1 MHLIADCEAMI
12 AARSICVGTQNQY
25 RRAVRCYSE
34 WLQHAAE
41 RGDLLENR
49 VNQWLCSM
57 VSRASPETIRGRKA
71 GITAVWNWLS
81 GQHLVPAYNPNLL
94 RRIDL
99 RWQPPRAWAVDD
111 VRILLV
117 AADKVQGHLASG
129 VRAADLLTAW
139 IWLGYESGLRPSD
152 IQRLQVNQLGECIA
166 ICQHKT
172 GQPHT
177 FRLSPA
183 AVHAISAVTQVGRST
198 VFGLPRSTMR
208 RWELKLFAEAEKIG
222 FRRLPG
228 QGLGTLRKTHGTEV
242 CRHSGLSAAAISL
255 GHVSGTLV
263 AKRSYVQPDALAPP
277 PAPPRLDHAKPN
289 PD

>member
-1 MHLIADCEAMI
+1 MHLISDCEAMI
-12 AARSICVGTQNQY
+12 ASRTICVGTQNQY
-25 RRAVRCYSE
+25 RRAIRCYSE
-34 WLQHAAE
+34 YLHHAAQ
-41 RGDLLENR
+41 RVDLLETQ
-49 VNQWLCSM
+49 VNQWLCSL
-57 VSRASPETIRGRKA
+57 VDRASPETIRGRKA
-71 GITAVWNWLS
+71 GITAIWNWLA

-99 RWQPPRAWAVDD
+99 RWKPPRAWAVDD
-111 VRILLV
+111 VRILI
-117 AADKVQGHLASG
+117 AAAAQVRGQLASG
-129 VRAADLLTAW
+129 VPAADLLTAW

-152 IQRLQVNQLGECIA
+152 IQRLQVNQLGECVA

-172 GQPHT
+172 GQPHV
-177 FRLSPA
+177 FRLSPTAVA
-183 AVHAISAVTQVGRST
+183 ALSVVVQSGRDT

-208 RWELKLFAEAEKIG
+208 RWELKLFAQAELMG
-222 FRRLPG
+222 FKRLPR

-242 CRHSGLSAAAISL
+242 CRHSGLSAASISL

-289 PD
+289 CD